1 MYFILIFLS
10 FIYFFNNLAEISN
23 MNPYTQLS
31 GTVED
36 LLSSS
41 NYFYVVKMDLNGIVL
56 YANTK
61 FHNQLAF
68 YKGNVQGT
76 KFSKFIFPSDHS
88 KYQNLLEK
96 TLHLKERNFVMDIRK
111 LSHDGFDFYWTRWE
125 FSIYSIEGRPQYILG
140 LGHKIE
146 KFSDINIDLPVG
158 IQDVHIKNEII
169 EGLFENNLIG
179 FWLWDIL
186 KNKDQLSLSLMGLLG
201 FSSNGDQLYK
211 GNLKWKKNIHPEDKK
226 LVNTNLQEHFNS
238 FGKVPFHCEFRI
250 KIAEDDEKWVIGYG
264 KVVEWSSNGKA
275 SKMVGGFFDATG
287 KKKSENLLKKQN
299 EFLRNLN
306 FNQSHSMRAKLAN
319 IIGILEVMDP
329 KANMVDS
336 LHFIKMLK
344 SEAKKL
350 DQVLKQSIAKTNR
363 LDISYMSEAESTR

>member
-1 MYFILIFLS
+1 MNLLTQISGNEEEFL
-10 FIYFFNNLAEISN
+10 
-23 MNPYTQLS
+23 P
-31 GTVED
+31 
-36 LLSSS
+36 SS
-41 NYFYVVKMDLNGIVL
+41 NYFYVLKIDLKGKVL
-56 YANTK
+56 FANAK
-61 FHNQLAF
+61 FQKQLAF
-68 YKGNVQGT
+68 SKGKVEGAS
-76 KFSKFIFPSDHS
+76 FSKFIFPSDHS

-96 TLHLKERNFVMDIRK
+96 TLYLKERNFVMDIRK

-125 FSIYSIEGRPQYILG
+125 FSVYSFNGNPQHIIG

-186 KNKDQLSLSLMGLLG
+186 KNKDQLSLSLMRILG
-201 FSSNGDQLYK
+201 YSTNGGKLVK
-211 GNLKWKKNIHPEDKK
+211 EHLKWKKHIHPEDKK
-226 LVNTNLQEHFNS
+226 MVDNSLEEHFDS
-238 FGKVPFHCEFRI
+238 YGKLPFHCEFRI
-250 KIAEDDEKWVIGYG
+250 SAAGEIEKWVIGYG
-264 KVVEWSSNGKA
+264 KVVEWTVNGKP

-306 FNQSHSMRAKLAN
+306 FSQSHTMRAKLAN
-319 IIGILEVMDP
+319 IIGILEVIDP
-329 KANMVDS
+329 SANISDT

-344 SEAKKL
+344 SEAMKL
-350 DQVLKQSIAKTNR
+350 DKALKQSITSSSK
-363 LDISYMSEAESTR
+363 LDFSDPETENEIIPQR